1 MPHLPVLKS
10 LWRCTAAAG
19 IVFVLSGCAS
29 VGFVKREWKVS
40 PVPEPDLIC
49 VRPFGIEPGS
59 AKVDRTGAEFEAFA
73 RDFGKAFAGRLSER
87 LVKYVGPA
95 KAVGVSERIDNP
107 RHWIIEGR
115 FVEMK
120 QGSRA
125 LRALIGFGLGGTRLE
140 CLTDVYRVD
149 ARGRRQTLAHF
160 ETSGGSNAEPGSL
173 VSGPIGALPRL
184 AASAAASG
192 LAADARR
199 TARMITAAISEKLS
213 SQGVKLA
220 GRPLRAREL
229 SPAARKRLQ

>member
-1 MPHLPVLKS
+1 MSRLLVLPS
-10 LWRCTAAAG
+10 LWRCIAAAG
-19 IVFVLSGCAS
+19 FGFVLSGCAS

-49 VRPFGIEPGS
+49 VRPFGADPGS
-59 AKVDRTGAEFEAFA
+59 AKVDRTGPEFEDFA
-73 RDFGKAFAGRLSER
+73 RDFGTAFAGRLSER
-87 LVKYVGPA
+87 LVKFVGPA
-95 KAVGVSERIDNP
+95 KAVGPSDRIDNP
-107 RHWIIEGR
+107 RHWVIEGR

-140 CLTDVYRVD
+140 CLADIYRVD
-149 ARGRRQTLAHF
+149 ARGRRQALAHF

-184 AASAAASG
+184 VASAATSG
-192 LAADARR
+192 LSADARR

-213 SQGVKLA
+213 SQGVKVA

-229 SPAARKRLQ
+229 SPTARTRLQ